1 MPRKTFGLIF
11 AVIALQAVQA
21 QKFGYI
27 DTDYILTKMP
37 DAQKVQ
43 GDMDAAGTKWDK
55 EIQGRQLEIDRLEQ
69 DYRAEEVLLTDAMRQ
84 ERKQAI
90 ETKRREAMDYNKK
103 IYGPEGLLYL
113 KRKELMNPL
122 RDKIFEAAT
131 KVVKTRKLEF
141 MFDKAADL
149 VMIYAD
155 PRHDYSDYVLE
166 EMGLG
171 EKDDNPNPKKK

>member
-1 MPRKTFGLIF
+1 MLRKTFGLIF
-11 AVIALQAVQA
+11 AIVASQTVQA

-43 GDMDAAGTKWDK
+43 GDMDAASAKWEK
-55 EIQGRQLEIDRLEQ
+55 EIQGRQLEIDKLEQ

-84 ERKQAI
+84 ERRQAI
-90 ETKRREAMDYNKK
+90 EAKRREAMDFNKK
-103 IYGPEGLLYL
+103 VYGPEGLLYL

-141 MFDKAADL
+141 MFDKSADL

-166 EMGLG
+166 ELGLG
-171 EKDDNPNPKKK
+171 EKDDNPNPRKK